1 MADTTGYRIS
11 TFRTPGV
18 GEWSY
23 WNISDSDFTD
33 TFAAGQTAGF
43 SMRFLG
49 GYSYDG
55 NYVTTMLVIRD
66 SNGQVVKSSVDSL
79 PFNQVCVDGRYNAD
93 IPSVPGTYTLELYID
108 GGYLT
113 SAEFTVTAQ

>member
-1 MADTTGYRIS
+1 
-11 TFRTPGV
+11 
-18 GEWSY
+18 
-23 WNISDSDFTD
+23 
-33 TFAAGQTAGF
+33 
-43 SMRFLG
+43 MRFLG

-93 IPSVPGTYTLELYID
+93 IPSMPNVPGTYTLELYID

-113 SAEFTVTAQ
+113 SAEFTVTTQ